1 MSEDKG
7 SFGST
12 DLNKEESIM
21 FGFSK
26 SKEKNSENE
35 RKIEKLYEKYNRLM
49 YVVVYNILKN
59 HEDSEDVVIESWEKI
74 IRHLDKIG
82 EIDCQ
87 ETKSFIVIITERTA
101 IDFYRKRKKRDNIR
115 VLTDE
120 YEMSPYF
127 VTKDKALD
135 NIELHQIM
143 ENIPKKYSEVL
154 ILYYVNGFSGKEIA
168 DLLGIKEA
176 AVMARLSRGRK
187 HLRKELEN
195 ND

>member
-26 SKEKNSENE
+26 SKEKNSENK

-87 ETKSFIVIITERTA
+87 EIKSFIVIITERTA
-101 IDFYRKRKKRDNIR
+101 IDFYRKRKC
-115 VLTDE
+115 T
-120 YEMSPYF
+120 
-127 VTKDKALD
+127 
-135 NIELHQIM
+135 
-143 ENIPKKYSEVL
+143 
-154 ILYYVNGFSGKEIA
+154 
-168 DLLGIKEA
+168 
-176 AVMARLSRGRK
+176 
-187 HLRKELEN
+187 
-195 ND
+195 

>member
-26 SKEKNSENE
+26 SKEKNSENK

-101 IDFYRKRKKRDNIR
+101 IDFYRKRKKRDNTR

-168 DLLGIKEA
+168 DLQCLVAPGK
-176 AVMARLSRGRK
+176 G
-187 HLRKELEN
+187 
-195 ND
+195 

>member
-1 MSEDKG
+1 M
-7 SFGST
+7 
-12 DLNKEESIM
+12 
-21 FGFSK
+21 
-26 SKEKNSENE
+26 
-35 RKIEKLYEKYNRLM
+35 
-49 YVVVYNILKN
+49 VV
-59 HEDSEDVVIESWEKI
+59 
-74 IRHLDKIG
+74 
-82 EIDCQ
+82 
-87 ETKSFIVIITERTA
+87 
-101 IDFYRKRKKRDNIR
+101 
-115 VLTDE
+115 

-176 AVMARLSRGRK
+176 TVMARLSRGRK

-195 ND
+195 NA